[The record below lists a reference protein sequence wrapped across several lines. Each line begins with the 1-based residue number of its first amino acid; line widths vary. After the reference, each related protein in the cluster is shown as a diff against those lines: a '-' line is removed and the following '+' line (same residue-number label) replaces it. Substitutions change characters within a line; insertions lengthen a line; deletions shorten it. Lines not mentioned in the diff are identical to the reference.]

1 MKKNKNIKLEPLEAD
16 ALSCDLSKPDHLNQS
31 ITDNN
36 IKNNLSIDTAENK
49 PAIRKTKTKTTRP
62 NSVKKKRENKKLKS
76 PRKNRKNK
84 NDKKVKFIEKVDI
97 VKVECWKQYN
107 IEQTAEEVEFIDD
120 IMDDM
125 DGDNNDTKANTDKS
139 NTNSSNEKKN
149 NKKKNKNNNDNG
161 NKKGKGKKKN
171 YTCAC
176 NIM

>member
-31 ITDNN
+31 ITDHN

-62 NSVKKKRENKKLKS
+62 NSVKKPRVNKKLKS

-125 DGDNNDTKANTDKS
+125 DGDGNDTKANTDKS

>member
-62 NSVKKKRENKKLKS
+62 NSVKKPRVNKKLKS

-139 NTNSSNEKKN
+139 NTNSSIKRENTIDSKDDEKSSDLGSNHTSK
-149 NKKKNKNNNDNG
+149 DNSESI
-161 NKKGKGKKKN
+161 K
-171 YTCAC
+171 
-176 NIM
+176 